1 MPLDIIKRMFAVD
14 TRRNTFQQFIE
25 YIRFPYYKNFSE
37 DMKINFTFPITFLI
51 GQNGTGKS
59 SLLQALYGAPD
70 GQKVSD
76 YWFNTKLDPIVD
88 TNADGKRHCFIYS
101 FLTPITKTSAEVLRS
116 RILNGEDPDFW
127 ESARPQ
133 ARLGMQLFDPAWQRK
148 GESSK
153 TRWTPIKKK
162 VHYLDFRY
170 EISAFDKY
178 FYFGEKPNTISM
190 NTKQDRLRK
199 MSPYIQRAH
208 VSNIATTYHTR
219 VCKAPIV
226 LTHDEL
232 EITNKI
238 LGKKY
243 IRGEILEHNMYEPK
257 VPGFSIILKTDFSEY
272 SEAFAGSGETAIVKI
287 VHEIFNAS
295 PYSLILLDEPETS
308 LHPGAQNKLIH
319 FLLEQIKL
327 KKLQVV
333 VSTHSP
339 HIIEQ
344 IPKEAIKVFYTDE
357 STGKTSVVENIPPEE
372 AFFYIGDYRN
382 SKKNIIV
389 EDSLAKMIVEAVLEN
404 MGGAVNNLFEV
415 KFHPGGESVIKN
427 TYIPV
432 YSKDQDIKTFILL
445 DGDQRREHIEI
456 EQILERDRTVSNL
469 SSLIRTQ
476 TGEEISF
483 KHDSGRPEQQISQ
496 MLSYLAY
503 YTTKVDYLPCN
514 IPEQVIWNED
524 VLNASDLSAEEKL
537 TISAETSY
545 KQKYV
550 LFAMALLGKS
560 HAEAIKMAHQYFLK
574 RWVQATPATYL
585 DVVTIINRIK
595 EL

>member
-1 MPLDIIKRMFAVD
+1 MSLDIIKRMFISD
-14 TRRNTFQQFIE
+14 TQRNIFQQFIE

-37 DMKINFTFPITFLI
+37 DMKINFTFPITFLV

-88 TNADGKRHCFIYS
+88 TNADGKRHCFVYS

-133 ARLGMQLFDPAWQRK
+133 ARLGMQLFNQNWQRQ

-153 TRWTPIKKK
+153 TRWNLIKKK

-178 FYFGEKPNTISM
+178 FYFGEEPNSSKLK
-190 NTKQDRLRK
+190 TKQDFLRK
-199 MSPYIQRAH
+199 MSPYIKRAH
-208 VSNIATTYHTR
+208 IVNLPTKFYNRKCA
-219 VCKAPIV
+219 APIV
-226 LTHDEL
+226 LTEEEL
-232 EITNKI
+232 LITNDI
-238 LGKKY
+238 LGKRY
-243 IRGEILEHNMYEPK
+243 VRGEILKHNMYDVK
-257 VPGFSIILKTDFSEY
+257 VSGFSIILKTDFSEY

-287 VHEIFNAS
+287 VHEVFNAS
-295 PYSLILLDEPETS
+295 DYSLILLDEPETS
-308 LHPGAQNKLIH
+308 LHPGAQNKLIN

-327 KKLQVV
+327 KKLQMV

-339 HIIEQ
+339 HIIEKM
-344 IPKEAIKVFYTDE
+344 PKEAIKVFYIDE
-357 STGKTSVVENIPPEE
+357 STGRTSVVENIPSEE

-389 EDSLAKMIVEAVLEN
+389 EDNLAKMIVEAVLKQ
-404 MGGAVNNLFEV
+404 MGDAVNNLFEV

-432 YSKDQDIKTFILL
+432 YSKDEVSKTFVLF
-445 DGDQRREHIEI
+445 DGDQRRDHVDI
-456 EQILERDRTVSNL
+456 EQILEVDKTVSHLN
-469 SSLIRTQ
+469 SLIRKQ
-476 TGEEISF
+476 TGEEINF
-483 KHDSGRPEQQISQ
+483 KHDSGRPEQQIPQ
-496 MLSYLAY
+496 MLSYLTY
-503 YTTKVDYLPCN
+503 YKTKVDYLPCN
-514 IPEQVIWNED
+514 IPEEVIWDEY
-524 VLNASDLSAEEKL
+524 VLSASGILKEEKA
-537 TISAETSY
+537 TILANTNY
-545 KQKYV
+545 KTKYA
-550 LFAMALLGKS
+550 LFAAALFGES
-560 HAEAIKMAHQYFLK
+560 DAEAIKKAHQYFIK
-574 RWVQATPATYL
+574 RWLQTTPSTYL
-585 DVVTIINRIK
+585 EIVAIINRIK
-595 EL
+595 EI